1 MTTAAHLNE
10 ATPLINVSTTTVHIN
25 SPVSTTT
32 AIPRTSNHHYF
43 PGWGTYNEQIRIDD
57 AAITKAAHVLDSR
70 RHPHEMLG
78 PLQSSSICGND
89 ILSSCFYSIGLVTS
103 YAGQLAPLCFLMVG
117 LVLYLF
123 RSVYGEAITA
133 ICLNGGTYALLINTS
148 TKAVAASAACLSI
161 LAYIATGV
169 VSAVTACNYLHAVLP
184 DLINVPVAAC
194 CLLAL
199 FAFIVGMGL
208 RESAGVATVICAIH
222 VGTLILLL
230 ALGFVYVLF
239 NDLGELPAN
248 FQLPFP
254 SVTITGTDNVGGDGG
269 LKGAGDVGGSEE
281 DVLPGSMWT
290 ALLFGFAAGILGVSG
305 FETSAQYIES
315 QKPGVFLLTLKY
327 MQQAVCV
334 FNPLLSL
341 LSIAVLPVPVV
352 VAYSETVLEQ
362 VAHVMGNWLQA
373 ALGLGPI
380 SGIDSSIDLGRFL
393 RIWVSL
399 DAFVVLSGAV
409 LTAYVGID
417 GEEEGRVGR
426 QAGKEGESKSVCVRT
441 EISAVSH
448 PLVSLVHSLPPTG
461 LIYSMTM
468 DGCLPSFLLTRNEW
482 RGTDHFI
489 ILSYLLLAVS
499 QVRRREGNRRC
510 SDSRILTK
518 SYLSF
523 PSLPPVL
530 PRSLLLR

>member
-1 MTTAAHLNE
+1 MTAATCLNE
-10 ATPLINVSTTTVHIN
+10 ATRLLNVNNTILQTN
-25 SPVSTTT
+25 APVSTTT
-32 AIPRTSNHHYF
+32 AISRGSNHHHF

-57 AAITKAAHVLDSR
+57 AAITMAAHALDSR

-103 YAGQLAPLCFLMVG
+103 CAGQLAPICFLMVG

-133 ICLNGGTYALLINTS
+133 ICQNGGIYALLINTS

-169 VSAVTACNYLHAVLP
+169 VSAVTACNYLHAVFP

-222 VGTLILLL
+222 VGTLALLL
-230 ALGFVYVLF
+230 VLGLVYVLF
-239 NDLGELPAN
+239 NDLGELRAN
-248 FQLPFP
+248 FHLPFP
-254 SVTITGTDNVGGDGG
+254 SVSITGTDNLGGVGG
-269 LKGAGDVGGSEE
+269 LKGAGNVGGSEE
-281 DVLPGSMWT
+281 DVLPGSIWT

-315 QKPGVFLLTLKY
+315 QKPGVFLLTLKN

-352 VAYSETVLEQ
+352 VAYSETVLER
-362 VAHVMGNWLQA
+362 VADVMGNWLQA
-373 ALGLGPI
+373 ALGLGPVREP
-380 SGIDSSIDLGRFL
+380 DSMINLGRLF

-417 GEEEGRVGR
+417 GKEEDGMGR
-426 QAGKEGESKSVCVRT
+426 QADMKSLSVY
-441 EISAVSH
+441 IDIMA
-448 PLVSLVHSLPPTG
+448 
-461 LIYSMTM
+461 I
-468 DGCLPSFLLTRNEW
+468 
-482 RGTDHFI
+482 
-489 ILSYLLLAVS
+489 SYLLPLFT
-499 QVRRREGNRRC
+499 R
-510 SDSRILTK
+510 
-518 SYLSF
+518 F
-523 PSLPPVL
+523 LPHRL
-530 PRSLLLR
+530 DL